1 MREGRARGGG
11 FFFYWS
17 IILEEQFCEVIMP
30 TALLLLLLLCA
41 LFGPKLILWCV
52 LLGGARKIYEI
63 ERVYT

>member
-11 FFFYWS
+11 FFCWS

-30 TALLLLLLLCA
+30 TALLLLCA